1 MYRHILFP
9 TDGSPISRRAA
20 KHAIALAKASGA
32 RLTALHVIAPWN
44 PPVYPEATMAPY
56 PELYLPR
63 EYEKAAR
70 KAATKTLGKVMAAAE
85 AAKVRCDAAIVFA
98 TPVWKS
104 IIAAA
109 RSKRCDAIV
118 MASHGRRGIEGV
130 LLGSET
136 HKVLT
141 HSKTPVLVCR

>member
-9 TDGSPISRRAA
+9 TDGSAISRRVS
-20 KHAIALAKASGA
+20 KEAIKLAKTCKAK
-32 RLTALHVIAPWN
+32 LTALHVIPPWS
-44 PPVYPEATMAPY
+44 PPAYAEGVVAYPD
-56 PELYLPR
+56 LYSPD
-63 EYEKAAR
+63 EYRKITEKSAHKLLDKVAADAKAAR
-70 KAATKTLGKVMAAAE
+70 VP
-85 AAKVRCDAAIVFA
+85 CDTVVVTASP
-98 TPVWKS
+98 TWKS
-104 IIAAA
+104 IIATA

-118 MASHGRRGIEGV
+118 MASHGRRGLEGV